1 MRLENLIF
9 ILIYQPSSSLPKSI
23 QKLKSTISKTTEAP
37 CYQKKLYSKHVIKSV
52 QGEGCIYSFTMNQ
65 AQIPSWQQVRATFKQ
80 IWGYEDFR
88 PPQGEIVQSLLA
100 KKDTLIIMPTGGG
113 KSICFQLPA
122 LLQTGL
128 TLVVSPLVALMENQV
143 QELKERKL
151 KAALLHS
158 QLSSSQRRQT
168 LQALER
174 QQLRLLYLS
183 PETLLSPPVWE
194 RLSQP
199 ELEINGLILDEAHCL
214 VQWGDSFRPAY
225 RRLGAV
231 RPALLKSKRR
241 GTKIALAAFTATADP
256 LAQTVISETLRLQ
269 QPTVFKL
276 NPYRSNLNPNVQ
288 IIWTPQGRQQQL
300 LKFIHKN
307 QQFSGL
313 VYVRTRKDSEN
324 LAAWLT
330 QKSYKTASYH
340 GGLGAEE
347 RREIE
352 ASWLAGKIPFVV
364 CTSAF
369 GMGINKPDVRW
380 VIHYQA
386 PLLLSEY
393 VQEIGRAGR
402 DGKPAETLTLISEPT
417 GILNPEDKQRQKFF
431 EDKLRE
437 QQLNAKQLIKKLPS
451 TGELD
456 KVTEKFPDAALA
468 LSLLHSMGKLKW
480 IDPFNYSINKE
491 SKKTER
497 RSHPQNQMHKYLTT
511 KKCRWQFLLTAFG
524 FEKEA
529 ANLSCGHCDNCK
541 K

>member
-1 MRLENLIF
+1 
-9 ILIYQPSSSLPKSI
+9 
-23 QKLKSTISKTTEAP
+23 
-37 CYQKKLYSKHVIKSV
+37 
-52 QGEGCIYSFTMNQ
+52 MNQ
-65 AQIPSWQQVRATFKQ
+65 PQTPSWKQVRATFQQ

-100 KKDTLIIMPTGGG
+100 KKDTIIIMPTGGG

-128 TLVVSPLVALMENQV
+128 TLVISPLVALMENQV

-151 KAALLHS
+151 SAALLHS
-158 QLSSSQRRQT
+158 QLSPSQRRQT

-194 RLSQP
+194 KLSHP
-199 ELEINGLILDEAHCL
+199 ELVINGLILDEAHCL
-214 VQWGDSFRPAY
+214 VQWGDTFRPAY

-256 LAQTVISETLRLQ
+256 LAQTVISETLHLQ
-269 QPTVFKL
+269 QPAVFRQ
-276 NPYRSNLNPNVQ
+276 NPYRNNLNPNVR
-288 IIWTPQGRQQQL
+288 IIWTPQGRTQQL
-300 LKFIHKN
+300 LKFIQKN
-307 QQFSGL
+307 QQTSGL
-313 VYVRTRKDSEN
+313 VYVRTRRDSED
-324 LAAWLT
+324 LARWLT
-330 QKSYKTASYH
+330 QFGYSTVSYH
-340 GGLGAEE
+340 AGLGAEE
-347 RREIE
+347 RREVE
-352 ASWLAGKIPFVV
+352 AKWLSGKIPFVV

-380 VIHYQA
+380 VIHFQA

-402 DGKPAETLTLISEPT
+402 DGKPAEALTLISEPT
-417 GILNPEDKQRQKFF
+417 GFLNPEDKQRQRFF

-437 QQLNAKQLIKKLPS
+437 QQLTAKQLIKKLPPI
-451 TGELD
+451 GEVD
-456 KVTEKFPDAALA
+456 AVVRKFPDAAIA
-468 LSLLHSMGKLKW
+468 LSLLHSMGKLNW
-480 IDPFNYSINKE
+480 TDPFHYSINKDG
-491 SKKTER
+491 KNQNKQ
-497 RSHPQNQMHKYLTT
+497 RSPNQIQQYLTT

-524 FEKEA
+524 FDKQAE
-529 ANLSCGHCDNCK
+529 NLRCGHCDNCK